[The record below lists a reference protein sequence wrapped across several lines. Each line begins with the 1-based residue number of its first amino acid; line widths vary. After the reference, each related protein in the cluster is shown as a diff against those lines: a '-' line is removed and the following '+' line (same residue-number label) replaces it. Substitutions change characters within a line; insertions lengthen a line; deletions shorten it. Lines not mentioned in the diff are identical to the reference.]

1 MNMNRMK
8 RHLMTGVSYM
18 IPAVVAGGVLLSL
31 GIILGEEGLIASK
44 LIEVGV
50 FALKLMVPLIAGFI
64 AYSIADKPGV
74 VVGLVGGV
82 MARELGTGYIGG
94 ILIGFFAGWI
104 TNQIKKIPVH
114 KNLAVIKPI
123 MIIPVLGVAATAVV
137 MYLISI
143 PLAPAMT
150 GLENWLVSLK
160 GANLALLGLII
171 GLMMAFDMGGPV
183 NKIALAFCYAT
194 LAEGIYHPMAAAWI
208 GIMTPPIGLALAT
221 VINSKKFTKSERA
234 NALPAA
240 IMGSLGISE
249 GAIPYAVTT
258 PFKVIPAIMIGSGV
272 GAAIA
277 LLLGAQSTIPCAI
290 GIWGLPFL
298 THPFRWLIG
307 FASGIVITA
316 VLVIVLRK
324 ESDIAN
330 NDDDGTDFSIM

>member
-1 MNMNRMK
+1 MEMNKVK

-18 IPAVVAGGVLLSL
+18 IPAVVAGGILLSL

-64 AYSIADKPGV
+64 SYSIADKPGIT
-74 VVGLVGGV
+74 VGLVGGV

-94 ILIGFFAGWI
+94 ILVGFFAGWI

-114 KNLAVIKPI
+114 KNLMVIKPI
-123 MIIPVLGVAATAVV
+123 MIIPVLGVASTAIF
-137 MYLISI
+137 MYLISV

-160 GANLALLGLII
+160 GANLAILGLII
-171 GLMMAFDMGGPV
+171 GFMMAFDMGGPV
-183 NKIALAFCYAT
+183 NKIALTFCYAT

-221 VINSKKFTKSERA
+221 LIKPKKFTKSEKA

-258 PFKVIPAIMIGSGV
+258 PLKVIPAIMLGSGI
-272 GAAIA
+272 GAALA
-277 LLLGAQSTIPCAI
+277 LLLGAEATIPCAI

-298 THPFRWLIG
+298 TNPFRWLIG
-307 FASGIVITA
+307 FVAGVVITA
-316 VLVIVLRK
+316 LIVVVLRK
-324 ESDIAN
+324 ESDIKN
-330 NDDDGTDFSIM
+330 NDDSTEFSII